1 MCYSLGPGQVAR
13 GDSWADTM
21 CFHVWNIYQRHTTSM
36 LRVENDRWVKKILLI
51 LWSSSSSISVAAG
64 VSSSPFP
71 LALPACNLLPTLP
84 STLTYPALPLTLLP
98 LMSTISMS
106 MSTSSIYGRNHSSS
120 PSTFPEN
127 SPSPCTRLMQYSSRL
142 AGQTPA

>member
-1 MCYSLGPGQVAR
+1 M
-13 GDSWADTM
+13 
-21 CFHVWNIYQRHTTSM
+21 I
-36 LRVENDRWVKKILLI
+36 
-51 LWSSSSSISVAAG
+51 VAAG

-106 MSTSSIYGRNHSSS
+106 MSTSSIYGRNPSYS
-120 PSTFPEN
+120 PSTFPDGKYPL
-127 SPSPCTRLMQYSSRL
+127 SKTDAVFIKTSWTDTCSQWRDKTT
-142 AGQTPA
+142 GQNTVLVMSWVFWGDTLRRATTAAFNFVRQIN